1 MMEHVITAAEDGR
14 RLRDVLRQ
22 VMGVSYSAMKS
33 AKWDGRIT
41 VDGIATPVDAFV
53 REGQTVC
60 IRFKDA
66 APVYTIKPYHLPL
79 VIPYEDEHFWMID
92 KPAPLPSAPSASQS
106 TPTLEN
112 ALYSRRR
119 SG

>member
-1 MMEHVITAAEDGR
+1 MEHIVTASEAGR
-14 RLRDVLRQ
+14 RLRDILRQ

-53 REGQTVC
+53 REGQRIA

-66 APVYTIKPYHLPL
+66 A
-79 VIPYEDEHFWMID
+79 
-92 KPAPLPSAPSASQS
+92 
-106 TPTLEN
+106 
-112 ALYSRRR
+112 
-119 SG
+119 